1 MASISDE
8 VSQTIPR
15 RGGPREATRVP
26 VLLLAGTGAA
36 VDLLNQAGI
45 SRRVVAIEAGVDIGR
60 RPAPAAEGRATL
72 VLPDRSVSSL
82 HARIL
87 KVPAVGD
94 RPESFEIQ
102 DLGSTNGTSVDGRT
116 VTGPTPLQSGA
127 VIFMG
132 AQVVV
137 FRTVTP
143 AEIAAIEEDAAHPF
157 APVPTLSPA
166 LATVCTR
173 LRRLAP
179 SQGEIFLLGETG
191 VGKEVFARAI
201 HERSGRK
208 GPLVAINCAAIP
220 RELVESEL
228 FGYEKGAH
236 STAQGR
242 KTGFIEA
249 AQGGTLFLDELAEM
263 PLELQSKLLRFLQ
276 DRKFTALGSTRVQEA
291 DVRIIAASSRSA
303 LATKAGAANANVQA
317 ALVGRLGAHPIQL
330 PALRERVEDLGR
342 LTAFFLRG
350 TDRLFDTEAF
360 HALCLYDWP
369 HNVRELQKVVAEA
382 KLLSD
387 GAPAISF
394 EHLPVSIT
402 SLVEPGE
409 PAGAPFDGPAPDG
422 VVHEAIDPAV
432 KTARTRRPAPTA
444 EELTELLGRYQG
456 NVAHVARHLKRQY
469 AVVWRCIQ
477 RYGIAAGSFRPDAGA
492 GAATLEEPPP
502 PGEGDHE
509 DAEDEVSD
517 DDLEAERAK
526 GS

>member
-1 MASISDE
+1 
-8 VSQTIPR
+8 
-15 RGGPREATRVP
+15 VP

-36 VDLLNQAGI
+36 GDPLNQAGI
-45 SRRVVAIEAGVDIGR
+45 SRRMVAIEGGVDIGR
-60 RPAPAAEGRATL
+60 RPPPAGEGRGTL
-72 VLPDRSVSSL
+72 VLPDKSVSSL

-87 KVPAVGD
+87 KVPAAGD

-102 DLGSTNGTSVDGRT
+102 DLGSTNGTSVDGRA
-116 VTGPTPLQSGA
+116 VTAPTPLRSGA
-127 VIFMG
+127 VIFLG

-137 FRTVTP
+137 FRMVAA

-166 LATVCTR
+166 LAMVCTR

-179 SQGEIFLLGETG
+179 SQGEIFLMGETG

-263 PLELQSKLLRFLQ
+263 PMELQSKLLRFLQ

-291 DVRIIAASSRSA
+291 DVRIIAASSRTA
-303 LATKAGAANANVQA
+303 IAAKAGAANANVQA

-342 LTAFFLRG
+342 LAAFFLRG
-350 TDRLFDTEAF
+350 TERAFETEAY

-382 KLLSD
+382 KLLSE
-387 GAPAISF
+387 GAPTISF
-394 EHLPVSIT
+394 EHLPASIT
-402 SLVEPGE
+402 ALVE
-409 PAGAPFDGPAPDG
+409 AGDVGGVPDAAPPDG
-422 VVHEAIDPAV
+422 VVRDAIDPAV

-444 EELTELLGRYQG
+444 EELVELLARYQG

-477 RYGIAAGSFRPDAGA
+477 RYGIAANSFRPDAGA
-492 GAATLEEPPP
+492 GAAPVDEPPP
-502 PGEGDHE
+502 GDDLLE
-509 DAEDEVSD
+509 EVDDEDDLDAEP
-517 DDLEAERAK
+517 AK

>member
-1 MASISDE
+1 
-8 VSQTIPR
+8 
-15 RGGPREATRVP
+15 
-26 VLLLAGTGAA
+26 LLLAGTAAA
-36 VDLLNQAGI
+36 VDPLNQVGI
-45 SRRVVAIEAGVDIGR
+45 SRRVVAIEGGVDIGR
-60 RPAPAAEGRATL
+60 RPAPAAEGRGTL
-72 VLPDRSVSSL
+72 VLPDKSVSSL

-87 KVPAVGD
+87 KVPAAGE

-102 DLGSTNGTSVDGRT
+102 DLGSTNGTSVDGRA
-116 VTGPTPLQSGA
+116 VTAPTPLRTGA
-127 VIFMG
+127 VIFLG

-137 FRTVTP
+137 FRMVSP
-143 AEIAAIEEDAAHPF
+143 AEIAAIEEDAADPF

-166 LATVCTR
+166 LAMMCTR

-179 SQGEIFLLGETG
+179 SQGEIFLMGETG

-263 PLELQSKLLRFLQ
+263 PMELQSKLLRFLQ

-291 DVRIIAASSRSA
+291 DVRIIAASSRTA
-303 LATKAGAANANVQA
+303 IAAKAGAPNVNVQA

-342 LTAFFLRG
+342 LAAFFLRG
-350 TDRLFDTEAF
+350 TDRAFETEAY

-382 KLLSD
+382 KLLSE
-387 GAPAISF
+387 GALAISF
-394 EHLPVSIT
+394 EHLPASIT
-402 SLVEPGE
+402 ALVEAADGG
-409 PAGAPFDGPAPDG
+409 GALLEVAPPDG
-422 VVHEAIDPAV
+422 VVRDAIDPAV

-444 EELTELLGRYQG
+444 EELVELLGRYQG

-477 RYGIAAGSFRPDAGA
+477 RYGIAANSFRPDAGA
-492 GAATLEEPPP
+492 GAAPDEPP
-502 PGEGDHE
+502 PGEDIL
-509 DAEDEVSD
+509 EDED
-517 DDLEAERAK
+517 DDLDAEPAK

>member
-1 MASISDE
+1 MAAISDE

-15 RGGPREATRVP
+15 RGAPREAARVP

-36 VDLLNQAGI
+36 DDPLNQAGI
-45 SRRVVAIEAGVDIGR
+45 SRRVVAIEGGVDIGR
-60 RPAPAAEGRATL
+60 RPPAAADGRATL

-94 RPESFEIQ
+94 HAESYEIR
-102 DLGSTNGTSVDGRT
+102 DLGSTNGTSVDGRE
-116 VTGPTPLQSGA
+116 VSAPTSLRPGA
-127 VIFMG
+127 VIFLG

-166 LATVCTR
+166 LAMVCTR
-173 LRRLAP
+173 LCRLAP

-291 DVRIIAASSRSA
+291 DVRIIAASSRTA
-303 LATKAGAANANVQA
+303 VAAKAGAANVQA
-317 ALVGRLGAHPIQL
+317 ALIGRLGAYPIQL
-330 PALRERVEDLGR
+330 PALRDRVEDLGR
-342 LTAFFLRG
+342 LAAFFLRG
-350 TDRLFDTEAF
+350 TDRSFETEAF
-360 HALCLYDWP
+360 HALCLHDWP
-369 HNVRELQKVVAEA
+369 HNVRELQKVIAEA
-382 KLLSD
+382 ALLSVD
-387 GAPAISF
+387 APAISF
-394 EHLPVSIT
+394 EHLPASIT
-402 SLVEPGE
+402 ALVEAGDGAAAPG
-409 PAGAPFDGPAPDG
+409 DGPPPDG
-422 VVHEAIDPAV
+422 VVRESIDPAV

-492 GAATLEEPPP
+492 GAAPADEPPP
-502 PGEGDHE
+502 PSEGELDE
-509 DAEDEVSD
+509 EEDDAED
-517 DDLEAERAK
+517 DLGAEPAK

>member
-1 MASISDE
+1 
-8 VSQTIPR
+8 
-15 RGGPREATRVP
+15 
-26 VLLLAGTGAA
+26 
-36 VDLLNQAGI
+36 
-45 SRRVVAIEAGVDIGR
+45 VVAIDGGVDIGR
-60 RPAPAAEGRATL
+60 RPPPAADGRGAL
-72 VLPDRSVSSL
+72 VLPDKSVSSL

-87 KVPAVGD
+87 KVPAAGD
-94 RPESFEIQ
+94 RPETFEIQ
-102 DLGSTNGTSVDGRT
+102 DLGSTNGTSVDGRA
-116 VTGPTPLQSGA
+116 VTGPTPLRAGA
-127 VIFMG
+127 VIFLG

-137 FRTVTP
+137 FRMVTA
-143 AEIAAIEEDAAHPF
+143 AEIAAIEEDAAQPF

-166 LATVCTR
+166 LAMVCTR

-179 SQGEIFLLGETG
+179 SQGEIFLMGETG

-263 PLELQSKLLRFLQ
+263 PMELQSKLLRFLQ

-291 DVRIIAASSRSA
+291 DVRIIAASSRTA
-303 LATKAGAANANVQA
+303 MAAKTGAANVNVQA

-342 LTAFFLRG
+342 LVAFFLRG
-350 TDRLFDTEAF
+350 TDRAFETEAY

-382 KLLSD
+382 KLLSED
-387 GAPAISF
+387 APAISF
-394 EHLPVSIT
+394 EHLPASIT
-402 SLVEPGE
+402 ALVEAADGGSL
-409 PAGAPFDGPAPDG
+409 ADGAPPDG
-422 VVHEAIDPAV
+422 VVRESIDPGV

-444 EELTELLGRYQG
+444 EELVELLGRYQG

-477 RYGIAAGSFRPDAGA
+477 RYGIAANSFRPNAAAGVA
-492 GAATLEEPPP
+492 PPDEPPP
-502 PGEGDHE
+502 PGEDILEEEDDGNDDL
-509 DAEDEVSD
+509 DAEP
-517 DDLEAERAK
+517 AK

>member
-1 MASISDE
+1 
-8 VSQTIPR
+8 
-15 RGGPREATRVP
+15 VP
-26 VLLLAGTGAA
+26 VLLLAGTAAA
-36 VDLLNQAGI
+36 VDPLNQAGI
-45 SRRVVAIEAGVDIGR
+45 SRRVIAIEGGVDIGR
-60 RPAPAAEGRATL
+60 RPAPAAEGRGTL
-72 VLPDRSVSSL
+72 VLPDKSVSSL

-87 KVPAVGD
+87 KTPAAGE

-102 DLGSTNGTSVDGRT
+102 DLGSTNGTSIDGRA
-116 VTGPTPLQSGA
+116 VTGPTPLRTGA
-127 VIFMG
+127 VIFLG

-137 FRTVTP
+137 FRMVTP
-143 AEIAAIEEDAAHPF
+143 AEIAAIEEDAAQPF

-166 LATVCTR
+166 LAMTCTR

-179 SQGEIFLLGETG
+179 SQGEIFLMGETG

-263 PLELQSKLLRFLQ
+263 PMELQSKLLRFLQ

-291 DVRIIAASSRSA
+291 DVRIIAASSRTA
-303 LATKAGAANANVQA
+303 IAAKAGAANVNVQA
-317 ALVGRLGAHPIQL
+317 ALVGRLGANPIQL

-342 LTAFFLRG
+342 LAAFFLRG
-350 TDRLFDTEAF
+350 TDRAFETEAY

-382 KLLSD
+382 KLLSE

-394 EHLPVSIT
+394 EHLPASIT
-402 SLVEPGE
+402 ALVE
-409 PAGAPFDGPAPDG
+409 AGDGGGALPEIAPPDG
-422 VVHEAIDPAV
+422 VVRDAIDPAV

-477 RYGIAAGSFRPDAGA
+477 RYGIAANSFRPDAAA
-492 GAATLEEPPP
+492 GAAPADEPP
-502 PGEGDHE
+502 PGEDVL
-509 DAEDEVSD
+509 EDED
-517 DDLEAERAK
+517 DDLDAEPAK